1 MKVAAV
7 VLNFNGIKNT
17 LDCVESL
24 KKQTLNAI
32 DFQIIVVDNCSQ
44 DDSVKTL
51 KSIQGIKL
59 IENDKNLGYAGG
71 MNVGIKYAMK
81 NNFDKVVLLNND
93 IYADKAFLTNIVN
106 ASKKADIVAPKIY
119 FAPGHEFHRRRYRKE
134 DLGKVIW
141 FAGSRIDWQNIIGY
155 HVGVDGVD
163 KGQFNRS
170 GEIDFASGACMLI
183 SKEVFEQIGYF
194 DEKYFLY
201 LEDMDFCFRAKLA
214 GFKIVFEPRAVIWHK
229 NAQSTGGSGS
239 ALQDYYIT
247 RNRLLFAFKF
257 AKLKTKLAL
266 FKQVLLQINHKAK
279 RRAFFD
285 FMTFNFQGPKSQQS

>member
-155 HVGVDGVD
+155 HIGVDEID
-163 KGQFNRS
+163 TGQFNKTT
-170 GEIDFASGACMLI
+170 EIDFASGACMLI

-214 GFKIVFEPRAVIWHK
+214 GFKIIFEPRAVIWHK

-239 ALQDYYIT
+239 KVQDYYIT
-247 RNRLLFAFKF
+247 RNRMLFAFKF
-257 AKLKTKLAL
+257 AKLKTKIAL
-266 FKQVLLQINHKAK
+266 LRQVLFQIKNKTK
-279 RRAFFD
+279 RQALID
-285 FMTFNFQGPKSQQS
+285 FLTLNYKGLNN